1 MPGRM
6 RLVKEW
12 RPRGPTWLVLALY
25 VVKLIAVTRFR
36 NQTTA
41 VALYAATL
49 AASLPYIYLL
59 GTDWNNPF
67 VAPRFWWTVYPVAL
81 LFVPTASFAADVL
94 KWGRPKRTVWL
105 AIRSAIEIVVLMPL
119 WYVLCYWAG
128 AILGW
133 VPGP

>member
-1 MPGRM
+1 
-6 RLVKEW
+6 
-12 RPRGPTWLVLALY
+12 VLALY

-36 NQTTA
+36 NRRTA

-59 GTDWNNPF
+59 GTDWSSPF
-67 VAPRFWWTVYPVAL
+67 VDPRFWWTVYPVAL
-81 LFVPTASFAADVL
+81 LFVPTASFSADLL
-94 KWGRPKRTVWL
+94 KWGRPKRAVWL
-105 AIRSAIEIVVLMPL
+105 VIRSAIEIVVLMPL
-119 WYVLCYWAG
+119 WHVLCYWAG